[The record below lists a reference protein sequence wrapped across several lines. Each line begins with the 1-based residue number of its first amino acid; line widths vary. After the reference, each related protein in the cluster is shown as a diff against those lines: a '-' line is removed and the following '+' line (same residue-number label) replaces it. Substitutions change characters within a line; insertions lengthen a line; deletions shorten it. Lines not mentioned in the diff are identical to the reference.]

1 MPGKLPGALLC
12 SLVFKRWFIV
22 QVEVTPVQARELQ
35 ASASF
40 KLSSVYR
47 ATSVQGKPSTVCTAL
62 HGDVLPDMECERLH
76 GHYQRSALLVM
87 KIAFH
92 YHNHRPNIAS
102 L

>member
-1 MPGKLPGALLC
+1 
-12 SLVFKRWFIV
+12 
-22 QVEVTPVQARELQ
+22 VQAQRARE
-35 ASASF
+35 
-40 KLSSVYR
+40 LSSVYC
-47 ATSVQGKPSTVCTAL
+47 ASSLQGKPSTVCTAL